1 MLYISYIAKHLITA
15 LLPKL
20 TVIHKNGN
28 AQSPPGSF
36 LLPQSVTIYIQI
48 WVAKLLAIVTPLK
61 QLCEQMFD
69 TKAHLMP
76 FRVLYYWLKMILGI
90 SWDSLRQLKTG
101 EFCKISVWFSKTLFV
116 KLKGKPE
123 LNLVVKIGH
132 IYNP

>member
-1 MLYISYIAKHLITA
+1 MSYIANHKICYTYLTLQTIRFVIHILHCKPKDLLYISYIAKHLITA

-90 SWDSLRQLKTG
+90 S
-101 EFCKISVWFSKTLFV
+101 
-116 KLKGKPE
+116 
-123 LNLVVKIGH
+123 
-132 IYNP
+132 